1 MNRREL
7 EVKKKYEDEGWK
19 VLRNGAPDFVM
30 LKVENNKII
39 EIEAVEVKCPNG
51 KLSYEQKVWKEICN
65 KAKIKYKIE
74 VIK

>member
-30 LKVENNKII
+30 FKVENNKII